1 MKVKVKQKLFRYKIK
16 INIFMAENC
25 HWKKNIM
32 AENCHWKKISSWP
45 RTAIAYRHA
54 LLKQSSKGN
63 VVDWDEAKVSW
74 PFVIYMYANMG
85 DHVWKKFQTQ
95 MKEKRTKKKTNT
107 DRGSGAGVILQRE
120 ELIVQRLSVEVT
132 GKAQKFSR
140 IGPREFVQF
149 ADYEDITI
157 ANIKCA
163 CQKYFLPRVGKNVIC
178 DVLAGETRGH
188 LVRLW
193 SRFPT

>member
-63 VVDWDEAKVSW
+63 VVDWDKAKVSW

-85 DHVWKKFQTQ
+85 DRAWKKF
-95 MKEKRTKKKTNT
+95 
-107 DRGSGAGVILQRE
+107 
-120 ELIVQRLSVEVT
+120 
-132 GKAQKFSR
+132 
-140 IGPREFVQF
+140 
-149 ADYEDITI
+149 
-157 ANIKCA
+157 
-163 CQKYFLPRVGKNVIC
+163 
-178 DVLAGETRGH
+178 
-188 LVRLW
+188 
-193 SRFPT
+193 